1 MAIPKE
7 FFSPQSVAVIGA
19 SRHPGKIG
27 HEILWNFARGFYKG
41 RIFPINPNSEKI
53 LGLRC
58 YRSVLNVREKID
70 LAIIAVKA
78 ETVPSVLTECM
89 GKKIPA
95 VIVISGG
102 FSELGPAG
110 KLRENEL
117 QKIVAGTNTRLI
129 GPNCVGVFDAK
140 TNVDTLFLSKSRLLR
155 PHAGNISFIS
165 QSGAV
170 GTTILDWLAESGIG
184 ISKFISY
191 GNQADIDETDLLEF
205 LASDNETKVIAAY
218 IEGLKSGRKF
228 MQIAKKVSGKKQV
241 IFLKAGKTKKGS
253 QAASSHTGS
262 LAGSAEIYSG
272 AFKQTGILEAG
283 NWEELFDF
291 AKAFASQPLPASN
304 RLAVITDGGGFGVLA
319 ADEAE
324 RQNFE
329 LPEPSKKL
337 KLKFKGFPSYAS
349 LKNPIDLTGD
359 ADAERYKIAVE
370 SCLKSDEFDAVLVIL
385 LFQVPTLEKSID
397 ETILALSR
405 KYNKTIVACAAGSHY
420 TQQLVRKLEAGGI
433 PVYPTPERAVGALR
447 AMLKYKNFK
456 V

>member
-1 MAIPKE
+1 MAVPKE

-41 RIFPINPNSEKI
+41 KVFPINPNSENI

-58 YRSVLNVREKID
+58 YKSVLSVREKID
-70 LAIIAVKA
+70 LAVIAVKA
-78 ETVPSVLTECM
+78 ETVPSVLAECV

-95 VIVISGG
+95 VVVVSGG
-102 FSELGPAG
+102 FSELGQAG
-110 KLRENEL
+110 KFLENEL
-117 QKIVAGTNTRLI
+117 QKIVFGTGTKII
-129 GPNCVGVFDAK
+129 GPNCVGIFDAK
-140 TNVDTLFLSKSRLLR
+140 TNVDTLFLSRSRLLR
-155 PHAGNISFIS
+155 PRTGNISFIS

-205 LASDNETKVIAAY
+205 LANDKETKVIAAY

-228 MQIAKKVSGKKQV
+228 MQSAKKVSGRKPV

-253 QAASSHTGS
+253 QAASSHTGA

-291 AKAFASQPLPASN
+291 AKALASQPLPAGN
-304 RLAVITDGGGFGVLA
+304 KLAVITDGGGFGVLA

-324 RQNFE
+324 KLNFE

-337 KLKFKGFPSYAS
+337 KTKFRNFPSYAS

-359 ADAERYKIAVE
+359 ADVGRYKTAVE
-370 SCLKSDEFDAVLVIL
+370 SCLKSREFDAVLVIL
-385 LFQVPTLEKSID
+385 LFQVPTLDKSID
-397 ETILALSR
+397 ETIIALSR
-405 KYNKTIVACAAGSHY
+405 KYKKPIVACAAGSHY
-420 TQQLVRKLEAGGI
+420 TQKLARKLEESGI
-433 PVYPTPERAVGALR
+433 PVYPTPERAVGAIK
-447 AMLKYKNFK
+447 AMLSYARFSK
-456 V
+456 

>member
-7 FFSPQSVAVIGA
+7 FFSPESVAIIGA

-41 RIFPINPNSEKI
+41 KVFPINPSSERI
-53 LGLRC
+53 LGLPS
-58 YRSVLNVREKID
+58 YKSVLNVKEKID
-70 LAIIAVKA
+70 LAIIAVRA
-78 ETVPSVLTECM
+78 EIVPNILKECIR
-89 GKKIPA
+89 KKIPA
-95 VIVISGG
+95 VVIVSGG

-110 KLRENEL
+110 KLLEAEL
-117 QKIVAGTNTRLI
+117 QKIVAGTNTRVI

-140 TNVDTLFLSKSRLLR
+140 TSVDTLFLSKSRLLR
-155 PHAGNISFIS
+155 PPVGNISFIS

-191 GNQADIDETDLLEF
+191 GNQADVDETDLLEY
-205 LASDNETKVIAAY
+205 LANDRDTTVIAAY
-218 IEGLKSGRKF
+218 IEGLKDGKKF
-228 MQIAKKVSGKKQV
+228 MRIAKKVAKKKPV
-241 IFLKAGKTKKGS
+241 IFLKAGKTKQGS

-272 AFKQTGILEAG
+272 AFKQIGILEAS

-291 AKAFASQPLPASN
+291 AKVFSGQPMPSGNKLII
-304 RLAVITDGGGFGVLA
+304 ITDGGGFGVLA

-324 RQNFE
+324 KQKFM
-329 LPEPSKKL
+329 LPMPSAKL
-337 KLKFKGFPSYAS
+337 KSKFKNFPSYAS

-370 SCLKSDEFDAVLVIL
+370 ECLKSIEFDAALVIL

-397 ETILALSR
+397 DVIINLSR
-405 KYNKTIVACAAGSHY
+405 KYKKPLVACAAGSHY
-420 TQQLVRKLEAGGI
+420 TQKLARKLEEHGI
-433 PVYPTPERAVGALR
+433 PVYPTPERAVKAIK
-447 AMLKYKNFK
+447 AMLGFK
-456 V
+456 K